1 MQGNIRN
8 FVIIAHVDHGKST
21 LADRFLDLTGA
32 VEKRQMKEQFLD
44 QMDLEREK
52 GITIKLQPIRLKLQ
66 IPNPNFQ
73 IPNKSQISNSQNTEY
88 TLNLIDTPGHA
99 DFSYEVSRSL
109 AAVEGAIL
117 LVDATKGIQ
126 AQTLANLKLARRE
139 GLTVIPAI
147 NKIDLASSRIE
158 EVSRSIADLLK
169 IGENEIFRI
178 SAKTGQNVESL
189 LEAVITRIPA
199 AQEEIDKPLRA
210 LVFDSHFDSFKGVVA
225 YVRVM
230 EGRVQTNDLLFLK
243 ASKERAVAK
252 EVGHFNPKEIPDGE
266 LRAGQIGYIATGLK
280 EPGMVRIG
288 DTITLAETWE
298 VAPLQGYASPKPV
311 VFVSFYPQ
319 SPEDFDVLKD
329 AIAKLKLN
337 DPSFEYESESHEA
350 LGRGF
355 RCGFLGMLHSEIISE
370 RLQREYQVSLV
381 ISRPS
386 VEFKIRD
393 LKDKEVSIKTA
404 AEWPSYAKA
413 SAGKPT
419 LNEIQSVKEP
429 WVWLEIVT
437 PASYYSQVVQL
448 LAQLEGQHLETSN
461 LGLHSLSLIYETPL
475 REIVI
480 DFYDKLKSATQG
492 MASMDYQ
499 ITDWRP
505 ANLVK
510 LEIHIAGQKEEA
522 FSHVISRE
530 KAYREAKTMVEKL
543 KELLPS
549 QLFAVPIQA
558 LADGRVIARETLKAR
573 RRDVTAPLYGG
584 DITRKRKLLE
594 KQKKGKKEL
603 AEKGRVNIPS
613 KVFLDVFRS

>member
-1 MQGNIRN
+1 MANNIRN

-21 LADRFLDLTGA
+21 LADRFLELTGA
-32 VEKRQMKEQFLD
+32 VEKRLMKEQFLD
-44 QMDLEREK
+44 QMELEREK
-52 GITIKLQPIRLKLQ
+52 GITIKLQPVRMLWQEFI
-66 IPNPNFQ
+66 
-73 IPNKSQISNSQNTEY
+73 
-88 TLNLIDTPGHA
+88 LNLIDTPGHA

-126 AQTLANLKLARRE
+126 AQTLANLKLAQEE
-139 GLTVIPAI
+139 GLTIIPAI
-147 NKIDLASSRIE
+147 NKIDLPSARIQ
-158 EVSRSIADLLK
+158 EVSRSLSDLLN
-169 IGENEIFRI
+169 IDESETFHI

-189 LEAVITRIPA
+189 LQAVIMRVPA
-199 AQEEIDKPLRA
+199 AREEVAKPLRA
-210 LVFDSHFDSFKGVVA
+210 LVFDSHFDAFRGVVA
-225 YVRVM
+225 YVRLM
-230 EGRVQTNDLLFLK
+230 EGRIQTNDSLFLK
-243 ASKERAVAK
+243 ASREKGIAK
-252 EVGHFNPKEIPDGE
+252 EVGHFNPQEVPDE
-266 LRAGQIGYIATGLK
+266 ALQAGQIGYIATGLK

-288 DTITLAETWE
+288 DTITLAQTSQVE
-298 VAPLQGYASPKPV
+298 PLEGYAPSKPV

-319 SPEDFDVLKD
+319 NPQDFDVLKD

-337 DPSFEYESESHEA
+337 DPSFEYEPESHEA

-355 RCGFLGMLHSEIISE
+355 RCGFLGVLHSEIISE
-370 RLQREYQVSLV
+370 RLQREYEVSLV

-386 VEFKIRD
+386 VEFKIID
-393 LKDKEVSIKTA
+393 LKGKELSIKTA
-404 AEWPSYAKA
+404 AEWPEEH
-413 SAGKPT
+413 T
-419 LNEIQSVKEP
+419 FQSVKEP

-437 PASYYSQVVQL
+437 PVSYYSQVVQL
-448 LAQLEGQHLETSN
+448 LAQLEGKLLETNN
-461 LGLHSLSLIYETPL
+461 LSEHSLSVIFETPL

-499 ITDWRP
+499 VVDWRP

-510 LEIHIAGQKEEA
+510 LEIHIAGKKEEA
-522 FSHVISRE
+522 FSEVVAQD
-530 KAYREAKTMVEKL
+530 KAFRDGKKLTEKL
-543 KELLPS
+543 KELLPP

-558 LADGRVIARETLKAR
+558 VVEGKVIARETIKAR

-584 DITRKRKLLE
+584 DVTRKRKLLE

-603 AEKGRVNIPS
+603 AEKARVHIPS